1 MLDSLFRAESSC
13 GGTAGSWI
21 PLVPSPHA
29 HSGDRE
35 TNSQE
40 VYIKIELCQSIW
52 EGILLISLRFF
63 FFFYFFILSPGMTV
77 FLSWVVLTGTPDFYL
92 PRSFEPGFLCMTYII
107 NYCQL

>member
-1 MLDSLFRAESSC
+1 MLNSLFRAESSC

-21 PLVPSPHA
+21 PLSPHA

-52 EGILLISLRFF
+52 EGILLLSLFF
-63 FFFYFFILSPGMTV
+63 FFFILSPGMTV
-77 FLSWVVLTGTPDFYL
+77 FLSWVVLTGTPD
-92 PRSFEPGFLCMTYII
+92 
-107 NYCQL
+107 